1 MKKPEKNK
9 NLKGLI
15 FASGITQ
22 RKLAQKT
29 GIHENLISLIVHG
42 RYIPNSKEQ
51 GKIAAALNCF
61 VSDIFGE

>member
-22 RKLAQKT
+22 RKLAAKT
-29 GIHENLISLIVHG
+29 GIHENYISLIVNG
-42 RYIPNSKEQ
+42 RYVPSSKEQ

-61 VSDIFGE
+61 VNEI